1 MSKNSKTIDN
11 SNADSILYFL
21 FFLLALALA
30 GAMLPALLYALFV
43 AFLAH
48 QNRISGY
55 FLIVGSLA
63 LGGTAQFLLKLKIEK
78 FIFSLLYFLQ
88 KSYYLLKNKA
98 YKDIIYLY
106 MQNYNAADWTWIFVI
121 GTFAAGL
128 LVALMD
134 RRRIKYEAGY
144 KPLAKEMEEVAASKQ
159 VKMQAKAVPV
169 KINEMQHPKDLTL
182 LGIDNARKIVSIPDN
197 AKHIFLP
204 GTTGSGKTVTISNFI
219 QSAMQKDYGLVCID
233 GKGDIS
239 DSSMASMFKKFAE
252 KYHRKYYIISLA
264 DIDNSDG
271 YNPFYEAD
279 IQTVKDML
287 INMSEWTEE
296 HYKLNT
302 QRYIQRV
309 LQLMN
314 LNSIPF
320 SFRTIIQNLP
330 QSNFELLSA
339 ELTKQ
344 GIITKEEH
352 LTNIGLAKASG
363 GIAAGAE
370 ARFADIVEGAAGKIL
385 TSNGVDIYKALQE
398 GAAIL
403 FVLNPLQYPELSPAF
418 GKLVLID
425 AKKAIAK
432 SFTQEQR
439 RKYFLFD
446 EINVYASPI
455 LIDLVNKSRSA
466 GVTALLATQS
476 MADLE
481 AAAGPAFK
489 QQIIENCNN
498 YIIMRQ
504 NSPEGAEELAGVL
517 GTKTGMEITHQIGDG
532 GEGTGRG
539 SVKQVREFLYHPDI
553 IKNLR
558 TGEAIYLSKDN
569 MYHQKIKI
577 RKPL

>member
-30 GAMLPALLYALFV
+30 GAMLPALLFALFV
-43 AFLAH
+43 AFLAY

-63 LGGTAQFLLKLKIEK
+63 LGGVAQFLLKLKIEK
-78 FIFSLLYFLQ
+78 FILSLLYFLQ
-88 KSYYLLKNKA
+88 KSYHLLKNKA

-134 RRRIKYEAGY
+134 RRRIRYEAGY

-159 VKMQAKAVPV
+159 VKAKDAAVPV

-219 QSAMQKDYGLVCID
+219 ESAMQKDYGLVCID

-239 DSSMASMFKKFAE
+239 DSSMTAIFKTFAE

-264 DIDNSDG
+264 DIDNSDT
-271 YNPFYEAD
+271 YNPFLLAD

-309 LQLMN
+309 LQLMQ
-314 LNSIPF
+314 LNKIPF
-320 SFRTIIQNLP
+320 SFATVIENLP

-344 GIITKEEH
+344 SIITKEEH
-352 LTNIGLAKASG
+352 LSNIELAKASG
-363 GIAAGAE
+363 SIAAGAE
-370 ARFADIVEGAAGKIL
+370 ARFADIAEGAAGKIL
-385 TSNGVDIYKALQE
+385 TSNGVDIFKALQE

-418 GKLVLID
+418 GKLIMID

-432 SFTQEQR
+432 SFTQSQQR
-439 RKYFLFD
+439 KFFLCD

-539 SVKQVREFLYHPDI
+539 SVKQVREFLYHPDT